1 MFASEE
7 PFTCGGSRA
16 GMITPAAQSPPRGC
30 PTLERCSTTIPPQ
43 TVASSWAVSSV
54 SPTTTASP
62 RTRTVM
68 TGAGGSRL
76 TADAGY
82 DIRLVSNVSLTPR
95 LTYCYGRISHVNTGA
110 LGSFFTGWKQNVI
123 DLGLGLTVR

>member
-1 MFASEE
+1 MWWQSGRDNYTSSAVATERLSNLGAVLHYYPAAHGSVFL
-7 PFTCGGSRA
+7 GGSLGLSNYYSKSA
-16 GMITPAAQSPPRGC
+16 DAYSNDWGWGF
-30 PTLERCSTTIPPQ
+30 
-43 TVASSWAVSSV
+43 
-54 SPTTTASP
+54 
-62 RTRTVM
+62 
-68 TGAGGSRL
+68 

-110 LGSFFTGWKQNVI
+110 LGSFFTGWNQNVI